1 MEELIILVA
10 DKDTEQLLLGLL
22 PKIIKTEQLSN
33 FNFRI
38 FKHPQR
44 DGGVRTDAVNFVR
57 TYLSETTKLFIV
69 FDYEGSGEH
78 SLDAQGL
85 ETKIENELIAN
96 GWQQDNVCVCIIDP
110 ELENWVWVSEN
121 AMNEHLNL
129 EWKETQTIK
138 NWLEQQNPAFIYNS
152 NNKPTC
158 PKEAFEKLL
167 EHQDITWS
175 SSVFKKVANCSYK
188 NCQDRAFLKMLNQL
202 KIWFS

>member
-57 TYLSETTKLFIV
+57 TFLSETTKLLII

-78 SLDAQGL
+78 NLNSQGL
-85 ETKIENELIAN
+85 ETKIENELIQN
-96 GWQQDNVCVCIIDP
+96 GWPNNNVCVCVIDP

-129 EWKETQTIK
+129 EWKETQTK
-138 NWLEQQNPAFIYNS
+138 
-152 NNKPTC
+152 
-158 PKEAFEKLL
+158 
-167 EHQDITWS
+167 
-175 SSVFKKVANCSYK
+175 
-188 NCQDRAFLKMLNQL
+188 
-202 KIWFS
+202 